1 MPLLAFTPR
10 LENKEK
16 AGMDQW
22 KGCPHHSFLG
32 WYLGPPLDDA
42 FSSSR
47 PHRFSLLFSISLL
60 FLLVRVLSS
69 CGHFGFTPLVCS
81 ASRSSQYNPSSL
93 PPFHATI
100 SQLIASAIEHDLPTP
115 V

>member
-42 FSSSR
+42 FSSSK

-60 FLLVRVLSS
+60 FLLVRVALK
-69 CGHFGFTPLVCS
+69 L
-81 ASRSSQYNPSSL
+81 RSLRFHSPRVFRIAIFSIQPIVS
-93 PPFHATI
+93 PPFPRNHF
-100 SQLIASAIEHDLPTP
+100 PTDRFGDRT
-115 V
+115 